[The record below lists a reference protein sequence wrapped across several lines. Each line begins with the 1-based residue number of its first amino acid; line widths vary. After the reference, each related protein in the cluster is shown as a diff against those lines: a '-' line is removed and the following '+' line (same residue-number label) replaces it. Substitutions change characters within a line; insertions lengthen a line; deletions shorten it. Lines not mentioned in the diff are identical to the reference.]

1 MGSNQRY
8 GFYLIIKGEPKE
20 ELYDAVLEVA
30 AFARTQM
37 IKTCKFQQTIPP

>member
-1 MGSNQRY
+1 MYSR
-8 GFYLIIKGEPKE
+8 KGEPKE

-37 IKTCKFQQTIPP
+37 IKTA